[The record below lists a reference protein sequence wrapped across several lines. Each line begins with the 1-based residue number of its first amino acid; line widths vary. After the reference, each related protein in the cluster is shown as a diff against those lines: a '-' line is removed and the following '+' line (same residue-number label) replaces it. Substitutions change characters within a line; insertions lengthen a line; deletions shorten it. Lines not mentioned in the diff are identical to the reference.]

1 MSKKKNAGEYK
12 AKTIKQAVNTI
23 NCHLVKISPI
33 HGINLYDRYEFPDL
47 QTILHGK
54 MKDLQ
59 EKGFGKKEGSMA
71 LIAQQIQE
79 ILADDFLNPNT
90 PKSLLYHVFFQNA
103 TIFAC

>member
-1 MSKKKNAGEYK
+1 MSKKKNASEYK
-12 AKTIKQAVNTI
+12 AKTIKQAVDAI

-33 HGINLYDRYEFPDL
+33 CGINLHDKYEFPDL

-59 EKGFGKKEGSMA
+59 EKGFGEKEGSMA
-71 LIAQQIQE
+71 LTAQQVQE

-90 PKSLLYHVFFQNA
+90 PEGLLYHVFFQNA